1 MWLSTRKYLFSFGN
15 FYHHFQHFSLPDG
28 HANLR
33 PKTQLYP
40 LLSATNLSTNPRG
53 TCVLT
58 AEMSGLLILT
68 RSLFYP
74 SPSAL
79 SHKLRNTNRDLRF
92 HLKNIFRKLVCIPE
106 VTVCPFEEVVKILI
120 RQDDRFPASIPHG
133 LIENLRVQSKIQI

>member
-1 MWLSTRKYLFSFGN
+1 MLKTKAYRGTLFSLKFGLRTPSNLPLRSKFTMWLSTRKCLFSFGN

-28 HANLR
+28 HANPR

-68 RSLFYP
+68 CSLFYP

-92 HLKNIFRKLVCIPE
+92 HLEKY
-106 VTVCPFEEVVKILI
+106 
-120 RQDDRFPASIPHG
+120 FP
-133 LIENLRVQSKIQI
+133 